1 MALAALVTL
10 AVAFSAVRA
19 QAYPVRPIRLIV
31 PLAPGGGNDTAA
43 RIVGHK
49 LTEMLGQQVVVENR
63 PGGGSVIASE
73 IVVNAPADGHVLYLV
88 STAFTVA
95 PALQKSLRFDSLR
108 DFTPITRVSIA
119 PGALI
124 VHPSLPVTSVKGLIA
139 LARARP
145 DRVTYS
151 SAGIGSGSHL
161 GGALFAMLAGVN
173 LVHVPYKGSA
183 LASAAVLSGETA
195 VAFTN
200 PTSSLPQVKA
210 GRLRMIAVTA
220 AERWPLLPDLPTMA
234 ESGVPGYELLI
245 WNGLEVRAGT
255 PQAIIMRLHR
265 DVTQLLREPD
275 VIGHFANDGSRP
287 QAESP
292 QAFGAFLENE
302 IAKWKKV
309 VPRAGITAG

>member
-1 MALAALVTL
+1 MTASNGSNGWFRRCMALAALVTL

-124 VHPSLPVTSVKGLIA
+124 VHPSLPVASVKSLVA

-145 DRVTYS
+145 DR
-151 SAGIGSGSHL
+151 AR
-161 GGALFAMLAGVN
+161 
-173 LVHVPYKGSA
+173 
-183 LASAAVLSGETA
+183 SAARSSRTSG
-195 VAFTN
+195 
-200 PTSSLPQVKA
+200 
-210 GRLRMIAVTA
+210 A
-220 AERWPLLPDLPTMA
+220 APATC
-234 ESGVPGYELLI
+234 S
-245 WNGLEVRAGT
+245 
-255 PQAIIMRLHR
+255 
-265 DVTQLLREPD
+265 
-275 VIGHFANDGSRP
+275 
-287 QAESP
+287 
-292 QAFGAFLENE
+292 
-302 IAKWKKV
+302 
-309 VPRAGITAG
+309 